1 MTATHESRFYEQLA
15 HKKVHCTLCPHDCRI
30 PNNGRGACRDCGTTV
45 DAVGMSE
52 V

>member
-1 MTATHESRFYEQLA
+1 MTAAHEPRFYEQLA

-30 PNNGRGACRDCGTTV
+30 PSNKRGTRHDCGTAI
-45 DAVGMSE
+45 DGVGMSE